1 MNLYWSITSRASVSA
16 QLGIV
21 CALTVAA
28 CGGGGGG
35 GSGSG
40 VSQAVPAAAMAFAD
54 TALVS
59 NSSTVVAT
67 ANKID
72 ANLQNPW
79 GIAVAPGLPFW
90 ISDNNSNLSTLYS
103 GIGAIET
110 QTITGSPNVGIAI
123 PASAAGVQANPTG
136 QFYNGNGSFLI
147 PTTNGQESA
156 LFIFDGEGG
165 TIAAWASDSGAA
177 AVTAYDD
184 GVANGANHAVYKGL
198 ALGTVGGA
206 TYLYATDLH
215 NNKVDVF
222 DTNFSKPAPAG
233 FVPFGIAALNGDLYV
248 TFAKQDAAMHD
259 ETTGAGLGYVDIFD
273 FSGNLVS
280 QFASAGSLNAPW
292 GIAIAPA
299 GFGSLKG
306 DVLIGNF
313 GDGTINIFSP
323 TGTALANFEGPLMS
337 SSGQPIAFPGLWS
350 LVFGNGDADKRHSLG
365 RSMPRAR
372 ARGIVA
378 RSATTYFLG
387 LAKSG
392 IITRTSTAPAGGTAS
407 KKGENTMFRI
417 VRLAILNAVALIP
430 YAWGLPAAAADSDG
444 SKLFTVGRYLELQSA
459 ESPEVSPDG
468 TQVV

>member
-1 MNLYWSITSRASVSA
+1 MNLYRVITSRASVSA
-16 QLGIV
+16 QLGMV
-21 CALTVAA
+21 CVLTVAA
-28 CGGGGGG
+28 CGGGSSMG
-35 GSGSG
+35 GSS
-40 VSQAVPAAAMAFAD
+40 VSQANPPPAAMGFAD

-59 NSSTVVAT
+59 NSSAVVAT

-110 QTITGSPNVGIAI
+110 HTITGSPNVGIAI

-136 QFYNGNGSFLI
+136 QVYNGNGGFLI

-165 TIAAWASDSGAA
+165 TIAAWANDSGAA

-184 GVANGANHAVYKGL
+184 GLANGANHAVYKGL

-215 NNKVDVF
+215 NGKVDVF
-222 DTNFSKPAPAG
+222 DTNFSKPAAMQGKFVDPKLPAG

-273 FSGNLVS
+273 FSGNLMS
-280 QFASAGSLNAPW
+280 QFASAGPLNAPW

-299 GFGSLKG
+299 GFGSLQG

-323 TGTALANFEGPLMS
+323 NGTAVANFEGPLMS
-337 SSGQPIAFPGLWS
+337 SSGQPFAFPGLWS
-350 LVFGNGDADKRHSLG
+350 LVFGNGDADKPSTTLFYTAG
-365 RSMPRAR
+365 FADQTDGVFG
-372 ARGIVA
+372 GITV
-378 RSATTYFLG
+378 
-387 LAKSG
+387 
-392 IITRTSTAPAGGTAS
+392 TSSPTPGG
-407 KKGENTMFRI
+407 
-417 VRLAILNAVALIP
+417 
-430 YAWGLPAAAADSDG
+430 Y
-444 SKLFTVGRYLELQSA
+444 
-459 ESPEVSPDG
+459 
-468 TQVV
+468 